1 MESSRRGSLRLL
13 LLVQVIFW
21 LRGGILAPVLP
32 LFIRGMGVTLT
43 EIGLLMMVESMGWAI
58 FEPIFGMV
66 TDRLGKKR
74 LIIYSIV
81 ATSLIYPSYTL
92 VSSVWQLYL
101 IYFAMS
107 SNMAAGA
114 VATRAMTIELLPTLG
129 RGKTYGRYMA
139 TMSMGQILGPFLGG
153 FLADTLGNTVPFYVS
168 GGLGILS
175 LAATLPMRYEERLGD
190 KVSSV
195 AASSRSR
202 LLTRPFLLLLLV
214 RLLYM
219 FPTNFQRSCL
229 PIFLHESQSFGASE
243 SQIGVCMTIS
253 LFASSL
259 SQLFLGSLSDKVGS
273 KKLVIAGLSL
283 GGLNYL
289 GLVYFSGL
297 LPLYFLWVFQG
308 VSFAAVDLS
317 MMIYLMT
324 IIPEGSSGRAMGTY
338 GFSEDIGG
346 MIASPSLGMIYD
358 RAGPLFAVLS
368 VSTVMMCGA
377 ALSTLLPRDV
387 EEKENPAKK
396 TAD

>member
-1 MESSRRGSLRLL
+1 MRLL
-13 LLVQVIFW
+13 LLIQVIFW
-21 LRGGILAPVLP
+21 LRGSILAPVLP

-43 EIGLLMMVESMGWAI
+43 EIGLLVMVEAMGWAI
-58 FEPIFGMV
+58 FEPIFGV
-66 TDRLGKKR
+66 VADRLGKKR

-81 ATSLIYPSYTL
+81 ASSLIYLSYTL

-114 VATRAMTIELLPTLG
+114 VATRAMTAELLPRES
-129 RGKTYGRYMA
+129 RGKIYGRFMA
-139 TMSMGQILGPFLGG
+139 TMSMGQIFGPFLGG
-153 FLADTLGNTVPFYVS
+153 FLADTIGSTVPFYVS

-175 LAATLPMRYEERLGD
+175 LAATLSMRYEEKLGD
-190 KVSSV
+190 DVSSV
-195 AASSRSR
+195 DASSRGR
-202 LLTRPFLLLLLV
+202 LLTQPFLLLLLV

-219 FPTNFQRSCL
+219 FPMNFRQSSL

-243 SQIGVCMTIS
+243 SQIGVYMTIA

-259 SQLFLGSLSDKVGS
+259 SQLFLGALSDKVGS

-297 LPLYFLWVFQG
+297 LPLYFLGVFQG

-317 MMIYLMT
+317 MMIYLMS
-324 IIPEGSSGRAMGTY
+324 IIPEGGSGRAMGTY
-338 GFSEDIGG
+338 GFAEDIGG
-346 MIASPSLGMIYD
+346 MIAAPSLGMIYD

-377 ALSTLLPRDV
+377 ALSTLLPHGA